1 MFKIGDRLKDLR
13 EKKGLSQVQLA
24 KLLEVSNATIA
35 NYESER
41 RALTFDKLQEILSA
55 LGSSFEEF
63 FLTKQPNIKKEIPI
77 VSKVSAGNGYIAE
90 EAILDYLSLPEE
102 LGKNCDFATFVT
114 GDSMIPLLKEN
125 DLILVNKTENLSNG
139 NIGIF
144 SLNESVYVKKF
155 NYNPLTKEI
164 KLVSLNKDY
173 PNISVE
179 KNDNF
184 FIIGKVIGSFDYNL

>member
-1 MFKIGDRLKDLR
+1 MFKIGKNLRELR

-24 KLLEVSNATIA
+24 NKLKVSNVTIA

-41 RALTFDKLQEILSA
+41 RALTFDKLQEILSV
-55 LGSSFEEF
+55 LGVSIEEF
-63 FLTKQPNIKKEIPI
+63 FLTKQPETKKEIPI
-77 VSKVSAGNGYIAE
+77 ISKVSAGNGYIAE
-90 EAILDYLSLPEE
+90 EAILDYLTLPEE
-102 LGKNCDFATFVT
+102 LGKNCDFATFVL

-125 DLILVNKTENLSNG
+125 DLILIQKTEDLANG

-144 SLNESVYVKKF
+144 SLNESIYVKKF

-164 KLVSLNKDY
+164 KLVSLNKEY
-173 PNISVE
+173 PNLSIG